1 VRLQSL
7 MDNVTHSLAGLLLA
21 ESAVRLRAWRT
32 GAAPSA
38 RFRAVASSSS
48 LVAANLPDAD
58 LLYTG
63 VGGDRLMYMLHHR
76 GYTHTV
82 IGVVIGA
89 TLVWGA
95 ALLAWRWRGRETSE
109 RADVRWLLALL
120 LVSTMSHLVLDWT
133 NSYGVHPFWPF
144 DDRWRYGDSVFIVE
158 PWLWIVSVPA
168 LVAASRSRA
177 VRVLLSLVLLAGVAL
192 AWRVDQVSTGAAAS
206 LTAGVV
212 LSVALAFVLRPTAR
226 NSAAIMGWVA
236 VTLVMAASAAKA
248 KEIAL
253 RASRA
258 SDPAAEVLDV
268 VVSPLPANA
277 VCMTVITVERAGN
290 DYRVATARVSAAPSI
305 TEASR
310 CGARSGAGATFR
322 RSMRASTRA
331 VRWDSEWSAPV
342 AELVALARES
352 CPALAALR
360 FIRVPA
366 WHDASARA
374 VLLGDVRYG
383 GGSGNGFSDVRVPR
397 QSPACPKAVPP
408 WTPPRAELLVSPR
421 VDR

>member
-1 VRLQSL
+1 

-21 ESAVRLRAWRT
+21 EAAVRLRAWRT
-32 GAAPSA
+32 GSEPSA
-38 RFRAVASSSS
+38 RFRAVAASSS
-48 LVAANLPDAD
+48 LVAANLPDSD

-63 VGGDRLMYMLHHR
+63 VGGNRLMYMLHHR

-89 TLVWGA
+89 ALVWGA
-95 ALLAWRWRGRETSE
+95 ALLAWHWRGREPPD

-120 LVSTMSHLVLDWT
+120 VVSTMSHLVLDWT

-158 PWLWIVSVPA
+158 PWLWVVSVPA

-177 VRVLLSLVLLAGVAL
+177 VRVLLSVVLLAGVAL
-192 AWRVDQVSTGAAAS
+192 AWRVDQVSAGAAAS

-212 LSVALAFVLRPTAR
+212 LSVALAFLLGPAAR
-226 NSAAIMGWVA
+226 STAAILGWFG
-236 VTLVMAASAAKA
+236 VTFVMAAGAAKA
-248 KEIAL
+248 RNIAL
-253 RASRA
+253 RAAHA
-258 SDPAAEVLDV
+258 SNPAAEVLDV

-277 VCMTVITVERAGN
+277 VCMTVIMVERAGT

-305 TEASR
+305 AEASR
-310 CGARSGAGATFR
+310 CGARSGAGAIFQP
-322 RSMRASTRA
+322 SMRTSTRA
-331 VRWDSEWSAPV
+331 VQWDAEWSAPI
-342 AELVALARES
+342 ADLATLASES

-366 WHDASARA
+366 WQSKGAAA
-374 VLLGDVRYG
+374 VLLGDLRYG
-383 GGSGNGFSDVRVPR
+383 GGSGNSFSDVSVPR
-397 QSPACPKAVPP
+397 QSSVCPRAVPP
-408 WTPPRAELLVSPR
+408 WTPPRSELLRLSAR
-421 VDR
+421 GL